1 MEYLR
6 KLLEDHGLNCDGG
19 PQFEST
25 DFQKFL
31 TAWGIHHRL
40 SSVEHPQSYGRAEL
54 AVKTVKH
61 IFLENK
67 HDSLDRDKVAH
78 ALLQYCNKII
88 QNLGLTQVELLF

>member
-1 MEYLR
+1 MDYLR
-6 KLLEDHGLNCDGG
+6 KLLEYHDLNCDGG
-19 PQFEST
+19 PQFKST

-31 TAWGIHHRL
+31 TVWGIHHRL

-67 HDSLDRDKVAH
+67 RDSLDRDKVAH

-88 QNLGLTQVELLF
+88 QNLGLSQVQLLF